1 MMEHNHLPEWMEEIR
16 RGKAL
21 ASLVAQ
27 ATVKDASGEVLV
39 LDRIQADG
47 SIAAEAPETEDSD
60 ADAEDAGE
68 APAEAE
74 KA

>member
-27 ATVKDASGEVLV
+27 ATVKNASGEVLE

-47 SIAAEAPETEDSD
+47 SIAAEATEAPEAE
-60 ADAEDAGE
+60 AEAEDAEE